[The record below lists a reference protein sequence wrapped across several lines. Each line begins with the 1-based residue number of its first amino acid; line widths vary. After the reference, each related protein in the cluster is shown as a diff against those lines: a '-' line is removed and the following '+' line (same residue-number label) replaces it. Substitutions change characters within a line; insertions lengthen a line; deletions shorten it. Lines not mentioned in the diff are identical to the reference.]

1 MEGFVGYL
9 RQYAQPTDTVAITYG
24 DMPVKWYTG
33 LRVIGGLTGENLERA
48 SHARWVIF
56 RKYTICEKDKMVAD
70 YLSSKITWS
79 NYRKIILDVPDT
91 PYENR
96 EDPQNHLYRTS
107 TKEDRAVIYER
118 VLK

>member
-1 MEGFVGYL
+1 
-9 RQYAQPTDTVAITYG
+9 
-24 DMPVKWYTG
+24 
-33 LRVIGGLTGENLERA
+33 
-48 SHARWVIF
+48 
-56 RKYTICEKDKMVAD
+56 MVAD